1 MTTSFLG
8 EPVETS
14 GYPVFANCAPT
25 QTIREDLMSTS
36 TYTGKKALITGGTIG
51 MGLATAKIFADGG
64 GEVIVTGRNRKNL
77 EAAQTEL
84 GPSAHVVRSD
94 TAVLADIEQLGTIVE
109 EKLGQIDFLFINAG
123 FAQPGPF
130 GHVTEELFDN
140 TFNVNAKGAFFTA
153 QRLAPVLK
161 DGGSI
166 VFTTSIANDSGNP
179 GMGPY
184 AGAKAAVR
192 AFTKVIAAELLPR
205 NIRVNAVSPGFIHTP
220 TAGITGA
227 SPEML
232 QAFEKIGDQLT
243 PMQRHG
249 SSEEVAQAVLF
260 LAFDAT
266 FTTGEELNVDGGL
279 GQRINRP
286 QGQ

>member
-1 MTTSFLG
+1 
-8 EPVETS
+8 
-14 GYPVFANCAPT
+14 
-25 QTIREDLMSTS
+25 MST
-36 TYTGKKALITGGTIG
+36 YAGKKAVITGGTIG
-51 MGLATAKIFADGG
+51 MGLATAKALVEAG
-64 GEVIVTGRNRKNL
+64 GEALVTGRNEKNL
-77 EAAQTEL
+77 AAAQAEL
-84 GPSAHVVRSD
+84 GTKGHAVRSD
-94 TAVLADIEQLGTIVE
+94 TGLLSDIDALGGIVE
-109 EKLGQIDFLFINAG
+109 EKLGQIDLLFINAG
-123 FAQPGPF
+123 FAQLGPF
-130 GHVTEELFDN
+130 GHVTEELFDS

-153 QRLAPVLK
+153 QRLAPLVK

-232 QAFEKIGDQLT
+232 QAFEKVGDEIT
-243 PMQRHG
+243 PMRRHG
-249 SSEEVAQAVLF
+249 SSEEIARAVLF

-279 GQRINRP
+279 GQRINRAP
-286 QGQ
+286 GQ

>member
-1 MTTSFLG
+1 
-8 EPVETS
+8 
-14 GYPVFANCAPT
+14 
-25 QTIREDLMSTS
+25 MST
-36 TYTGKKALITGGTIG
+36 YAGKKAVITGGTIG
-51 MGLATAKIFADGG
+51 MGLATAKALVEAG
-64 GEVIVTGRNRKNL
+64 GEALVTGRNEKNL
-77 EAAQTEL
+77 AAAQAEL
-84 GPSAHVVRSD
+84 GAKGHVVRSD
-94 TAVLADIEQLGTIVE
+94 TGLLSDIDALGGIVE
-109 EKLGQIDFLFINAG
+109 EKLGQIDLLFVNAG

-130 GHVTEELFDN
+130 GHVTEELFDT
-140 TFNVNAKGAFFTA
+140 TFNVNVKGAFFTA
-153 QRLAPVLK
+153 QRLAPLVK

-184 AGAKAAVR
+184 AGSKAAVR

-232 QAFEKIGDQLT
+232 QAFEKIGDEIT
-243 PMQRHG
+243 PMRRHG
-249 SSEEVAQAVLF
+249 SAEEIARAVLF

-286 QGQ
+286 QGL